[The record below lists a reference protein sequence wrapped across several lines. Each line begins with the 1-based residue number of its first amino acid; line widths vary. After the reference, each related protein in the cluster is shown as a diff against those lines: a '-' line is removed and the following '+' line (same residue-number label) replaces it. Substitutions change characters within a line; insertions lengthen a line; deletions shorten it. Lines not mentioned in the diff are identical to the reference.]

1 MRLCG
6 VYILTREDRLQ
17 TYAMDI
23 PCVSIHIHMPE
34 KWPFLKIFLSIFYLK
49 LNPRNFTR
57 VIWVF
62 PPPLTPDMLW
72 AQQAAPHAWSV
83 HPDAGLLS
91 VPSASVPVSLLWRPA
106 SLSARPLCSDSNT
119 PSLFSAAREATE
131 VILLPTN
138 CAELQDSQ
146 EGLFSV
152 YWTLN
157 LVLVVNM
164 SYTLLI

>member
-1 MRLCG
+1 
-6 VYILTREDRLQ
+6 
-17 TYAMDI
+17 
-23 PCVSIHIHMPE
+23 MP
-34 KWPFLKIFLSIFYLK
+34 WIYHLYPSTFVCQINDFFLKTFLSIFYLK
-49 LNPRNFTR
+49 LNPRKFTR

-62 PPPLTPDMLW
+62 PPPLTPDMMLW
-72 AQQAAPHAWSV
+72 AQWAAPHAWSL

-91 VPSASVPVSLLWRPA
+91 VPSASVTVWLLWQPA
-106 SLSARPLCSDSNT
+106 FLSAWPLCSDSDT
-119 PSLFSAAREATE
+119 LSLFSAALEATE

-157 LVLVVNM
+157 LVLDVNM